1 MVSDF
6 AEAVLAYAETVPAGH
21 VTTYGAIADA
31 IGRGSARNV
40 GQVMSSHGREV
51 PWWRV
56 VRANGSLP
64 SFLIVD
70 AQEHWIEESTPTRL
84 GAVDVAHAFWSG
96 N

>member
-21 VTTYGAIADA
+21 VTTYGAIAAA
-31 IGRGSARNV
+31 IGTGSARNV
-40 GQVMSSHGREV
+40 GQVMSAFGREV

-70 AQEHWIEESTPTRL
+70 AQAHWLEESTPMSS
-84 GAVDVAHAFWSG
+84 GAVDVPRALWAG